1 MKKSEQN
8 RDYSKNI
15 LLKGMAESRGFK
27 FSFDQE
33 TYILETAESVINDKN
48 TIVKN
53 LLGQTATI
61 KDIETT
67 ESILNYIKKLPNYE
81 QLIAEARDTLI
92 EEGVKVPEPQY
103 IETFQPG
110 SLGWMRQ
117 IIDIC
122 K

>member
-1 MKKSEQN
+1 MTKNKSA
-8 RDYSKNI
+8 
-15 LLKGMAESRGFK
+15 LLDAVLSRISSARGFH
-27 FSFDQE
+27 FTREDSNMVIENENLITTDQNKIAKE
-33 TYILETAESVINDKN
+33 
-48 TIVKN
+48 
-53 LLGQTATI
+53 LLGQTATT
-61 KDIETT
+61 KDLS
-67 ESILNYIKKLPNYE
+67 SIDAVLNYIKKLPNYE
-81 QLIAEARDTLI
+81 QLVAEARDTLI